1 MGMSAGGGNPYGA
14 KSEINVTPLVDVVLV
29 LLIIFLV
36 TMPVVMRTVTLEVPR
51 KAEDFEDLSTATK
64 QITLLVQTDGQV
76 VVNDGDKEETV
87 VANDLAKTIR
97 PALDK
102 KKGEKVVFVDF
113 QDGVPWADV
122 VDTMDKVRS
131 IASDDS
137 HNEIKVALKKR
148 EDKPAGGAAAPGPAP
163 APATP

>member
-1 MGMSAGGGNPYGA
+1 MSGHKRRKISVKPQTGLN
-14 KSEINVTPLVDVVLV
+14 SDINITPMVDVVLV

-51 KAEDFEDLSTATK
+51 KADDTEDLSTANK
-64 QITLLVQTDGQV
+64 VITLLYQTDGQV
-76 VVNDGDKEETV
+76 LVNDGDKEVTV
-87 VANDLAKTIR
+87 PANELAKTIR

-102 KKGEKVVFVDF
+102 KKSEKVVFVDF
-113 QDGVPWADV
+113 QDDVSWADV

-131 IASDDS
+131 IANDTD

-148 EDKPAGGAAAPGPAP
+148 EDKAAGGAAPPPPAP
-163 APATP
+163 